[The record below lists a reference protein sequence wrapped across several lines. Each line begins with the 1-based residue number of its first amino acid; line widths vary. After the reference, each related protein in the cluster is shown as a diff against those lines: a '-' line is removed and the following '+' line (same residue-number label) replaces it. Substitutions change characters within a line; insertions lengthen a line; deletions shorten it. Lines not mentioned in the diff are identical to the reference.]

1 MPDYTRQM
9 TEGLRHE
16 LEASLTGEVRFDS
29 ITRALYSTDASPGP
43 SGLRSG
49 AVQVEREFPED
60 ALGPAHSAL
69 LRARRLC
76 ADPQALSPLFLPG
89 ERRTRAR
96 LRQRRCICDATALA
110 RTRLA
115 DTSTVRVA
123 PCAGAVTVSRA

>member
-1 MPDYTRQM
+1 MFSHSMAWLGTTGKVLSRVPLWAALRATR
-9 TEGLRHE
+9 
-16 LEASLTGEVRFDS
+16 SVRCAD
-29 ITRALYSTDASPGP
+29 RACSPGP